1 MKRIKKSNPPKTVL
15 LPFQSKE
22 EEDMKPFALISL
34 VLTVLAIPGAFAQA
48 AEVRVL
54 SSNGV
59 HSVMVEMVPAFERAT
74 GQKVSIDYYTANQIV
89 DRIKGGEKADLVI
102 ITRPTVDAMIKEGKI
117 VAGSDKV
124 VGRSGVGVAIRA
136 GLPKPDIS
144 TPDKLKQALLN
155 AKSIAFTKTGGSGIH
170 FANVIKR
177 LGIAD
182 QVNAKAKI
190 PEGGAVG
197 PLVASGEAEMAVQQI
212 PELLAVKEI
221 QYVGP
226 FPPELQI
233 ATVFTTGVMTDA
245 RQPEAAKALIDFLT
259 TPAAVKLFAAKGLE
273 P

>member
-1 MKRIKKSNPPKTVL
+1 
-15 LPFQSKE
+15 
-22 EEDMKPFALISL
+22 MKPYATIARITFSL
-34 VLTVLAIPGAFAQA
+34 AAAVLAVHGTFAHA
-48 AEVRVL
+48 AEIRVL

-74 GQKVSIDYYTANQIV
+74 GHKISIDYNTANQVV
-89 DRIKGGEKADLVI
+89 DRIKAGESADLVI
-102 ITRPTVDAMIKEGKI
+102 ITRPTADGLIKQGKI
-117 VAGSDKV
+117 VAGTDKIL
-124 VGRSGVGVAIRA
+124 GRSGVGVAIRA

-144 TPDKLKQALLN
+144 TPEALKRALLD

-170 FANVIKR
+170 FAKVAEQ
-177 LGIAD
+177 LGIAE
-182 QVNAKAKI
+182 QVYAKAKV

-226 FPPELQI
+226 LPPELQI
-233 ATVFTTGVMTDA
+233 ATVFTTGVMTGA

-259 TPAAVKLFAAKGLE
+259 TPAAVRAFKAKGLE